1 MLMRIWLELT
11 IDDFFL
17 VQMTGAMTNS
27 VLSLNVQPE
36 SIYKLESGQPSRL
49 LLRIYGQG
57 IDWMFSRKREL
68 ECTMKLAEAGIA
80 PKWLGIFGNGRF
92 EEYIENIS
100 MSAKIMR
107 EPKTSRRIARKLF
120 YLHAKLDAIQYSG
133 SSDESQMSIL
143 WKRLSSWRGNALE
156 AIHESLK
163 NNPDTILEP
172 LTPRSNNYLASI
184 LKMGILSAEFDVE
197 IKRQKAFCK
206 SVASPLVLCHNDLH
220 QGNIMLRAS
229 DRSIILVDFEYA
241 SLSPRGFDIANH
253 FCEWAA
259 DYQKE
264 VPDDLDY
271 EDCFPNK
278 EQQMN
283 FILAYCS
290 EATQVGI
297 STDPDTLYNEVQAY
311 IPISHLLWGHWG
323 IIQACKSYIAFD
335 YMKFSLQRFQQYE
348 LTKNSL

>member
-1 MLMRIWLELT
+1 MSIWLELT

-27 VLSLNVQPE
+27 VLSVNVQPE
-36 SIYKLESGQPSRL
+36 SKYKLASGQPSRL

-68 ECTMKLAEAGIA
+68 ECTLKLAEAGIA

-100 MSAKIMR
+100 MSAMMMR
-107 EPKTSRRIARKLF
+107 EPKTSRKIARKLF
-120 YLHAKLDAIQYSG
+120 YLHAKLDAIQSSG
-133 SSDESQMSIL
+133 SSDAGQSSVL

-156 AIHESLK
+156 AINELMKNSESA
-163 NNPDTILEP
+163 NSEP
-172 LTPRSNNYLASI
+172 LTPGSNNSLTSI
-184 LKMGILSAEFDVE
+184 LVMGVLSPEFDLE
-197 IKRQKAFCK
+197 IKQQKAFCK
-206 SVASPLVLCHNDLH
+206 SVSSPLVLCHNDLH

-229 DRSIILVDFEYA
+229 DKSIILVDFEYA

-264 VPDDLDY
+264 IPDDLDY
-271 EDCFPNK
+271 EDFFPDK
-278 EQQMN
+278 EEQMN
-283 FILAYCS
+283 FIMAYCS
-290 EATQVGI
+290 EATQVGLSI
-297 STDPDTLYNEVQAY
+297 DPDTLFQEVQAY

-335 YMKFSLQRFQQYE
+335 YMKFSLQRFQQYK
-348 LTKNSL
+348 LTKNLL